1 MPAITFPEDSVFLS
15 EAREFLG
22 ALADTMP
29 LVLWHWNLVSNKM
42 SLVSSS
48 ANLQPADVKTWRDMF
63 GKEGE
68 TNFLAAYRKSAQP
81 GKDRFTFECLLGANS
96 EQPIDAICKV
106 RFCQRNE
113 SGKPQLIIGTITPTT
128 KDRVATPTLS
138 AQDPRTRFLANMSHE
153 IRTPMNGILGMVELA
168 LDRRIQVRSA
178 TKMKSG
184 DGWLRML
191 RHHGRSNRQVQVARC
206 TSTSAEKNDTK
217 STVS

>member
-68 TNFLAAYRKSAQP
+68 TYFLAAYRKSAQP

-168 LDRRIQVRSA
+168 LDTHLNQEQEQYLS
-178 TKMKSG
+178 S
-184 DGWLRML
+184 L
-191 RHHGRSNRQVQVARC
+191 H
-206 TSTSAEKNDTK
+206 TSQIGL
-217 STVS
+217 

>member
-68 TNFLAAYRKSAQP
+68 TNFLAASGGDAVDTLPPVIEGGFKYEAQ
-81 GKDRFTFECLLGANS
+81 
-96 EQPIDAICKV
+96 
-106 RFCQRNE
+106 QR
-113 SGKPQLIIGTITPTT
+113 
-128 KDRVATPTLS
+128 
-138 AQDPRTRFLANMSHE
+138 
-153 IRTPMNGILGMVELA
+153 
-168 LDRRIQVRSA
+168 
-178 TKMKSG
+178 
-184 DGWLRML
+184 
-191 RHHGRSNRQVQVARC
+191 
-206 TSTSAEKNDTK
+206 
-217 STVS
+217 